1 MAKIRYKKQP
11 KHYNQSTHCPIAEWV
26 GHYDAVLRDIE
37 VYGVISGS
45 FDTRRYNGDFEI
57 KDFYG
62 RQYNIYLNKPEF
74 IYSYWA
80 NIEGFNCVDTL

>member
-45 FDTRRYNGDFEI
+45 FDTRRYNGDFEAW
-57 KDFYG
+57 
-62 RQYNIYLNKPEF
+62 QYIGFQYDILLGEHTSQKRNKL
-74 IYSYWA
+74 
-80 NIEGFNCVDTL
+80 IEGFNCANTL